1 MKKILCLI
9 FSLII
14 SATSFGQDS
23 LAIST
28 TADSTHTNSHA
39 AFSNTKL
46 ENATKIDGD
55 SAYMKNDYISAI
67 EVYETILKKGE
78 AADLYYN
85 LGNCYYKTDNIAK
98 AILNYE
104 RALLLQPGNSD
115 IRANLEVAYSKTID
129 KVEPVPDIFFIS
141 WIKSLINSMSVD
153 GWAACG
159 IVSFILLIVALY
171 LFIFSKQIV
180 LKKTGFI
187 LGVIL
192 LIITISSNLF
202 ASQQKKRLIERDLA
216 IVMAPSIT
224 ARSTPSDSGTSLFV
238 LHEGRKV
245 TIKDN
250 SMKEWKEIR
259 LEDGKVGW
267 VSAEAIE
274 AI

>member
-23 LAIST
+23 LAINT
-28 TADSTHTNSHA
+28 AADSIQAHSHA
-39 AFSNTKL
+39 AFSTEL
-46 ENATKIDGD
+46 ENATKADGD
-55 SAYMKNDYISAI
+55 SAYMENDYISAI

-153 GWAACG
+153 AWAAYG

-180 LKKTGFI
+180 LKKTGFVF
-187 LGVIL
+187 GVLL

-202 ASQQKKRLIERDLA
+202 AYQQKKRLIERDLA

-224 ARSTPSDSGTSLFV
+224 VRSTPSDSGTSLFV